1 MIWYLMTTSAVK
13 KKLKKKTRDSEDKAT
28 VMTNAAAQEMK
39 EGAADQGKQNVDMT
53 ITKEPENRM
62 RGKGE
67 KREEMAAVMTIEGKK
82 EEKNGREEKVQA
94 VMMRI
99 ERDKGR

>member
-1 MIWYLMTTSAVK
+1 MIWYLMTTSTVK
-13 KKLKKKTRDSEDKAT
+13 KHLQKKTRDSEDEAT
-28 VMTNAAAQEMK
+28 AMTNAVVQEMK
-39 EGAADQGKQNVDMT
+39 ESAADQRKQT

-62 RGKGE
+62 KGKGE
-67 KREEMAAVMTIEGKK
+67 KREERAAVMRTEGKK

-99 ERDKGR
+99 EGDEGR

>member
-1 MIWYLMTTSAVK
+1 MTKSAVK
-13 KKLKKKTRDSEDKAT
+13 KNLQKKTRDSEDKAT

-39 EGAADQGKQNVDMT
+39 ESAADQGRQNVDMT
-53 ITKEPENRM
+53 ITKEPENRT
-62 RGKGE
+62 RGKEE
-67 KREEMAAVMTIEGKK
+67 KREEMAAVMRIEGKK

-99 ERDKGR
+99 EGDEGR

>member
-1 MIWYLMTTSAVK
+1 MTKSAVK
-13 KKLKKKTRDSEDKAT
+13 KNLQKKTRESEDKAT

-39 EGAADQGKQNVDMT
+39 ESAADQGRQNVDMT
-53 ITKEPENRM
+53 ITKEPKNRT
-62 RGKGE
+62 RGKEE
-67 KREEMAAVMTIEGKK
+67 KREEMAAVMRIEGKK

-99 ERDKGR
+99 EGDEGR

>member
-1 MIWYLMTTSAVK
+1 MTKSAVK
-13 KKLKKKTRDSEDKAT
+13 KNLQKKTRESEDKAT

-39 EGAADQGKQNVDMT
+39 ESAADQGRQNVDMT
-53 ITKEPENRM
+53 ITKEPENRT
-62 RGKGE
+62 RGKEE
-67 KREEMAAVMTIEGKK
+67 KREEMAAVMRIEGKK

-99 ERDKGR
+99 EGDEGR